1 VNNVRDAILVD
12 GATAREEDGMSMDT
26 NRAALEKMVAHH
38 RMMAA
43 ELGNRVARVAGA
55 AEDDYGTRA
64 IEALRSYLESEVF
77 PHARAEE
84 GTVYVA
90 ASGAGLSTLVEEMVV
105 EHRRLF
111 AEAEK
116 LIHAE
121 ADGSALD
128 TARGI
133 ASRFAVHAEKENK
146 AILAPLASDPGVD
159 LESVLRDM
167 DSMLAS

>member
-1 VNNVRDAILVD
+1 
-12 GATAREEDGMSMDT
+12 MSIDT

-55 AEDDYGTRA
+55 AEDDYGMRA
-64 IEALRSYLESEVF
+64 IEAVRSYLESEVF

-84 GTVYVA
+84 GILYAA
-90 ASGAGLSTLVEEMVV
+90 ASAAGLGTLVEEMVV

-116 LIHAE
+116 LTHAE
-121 ADGSALD
+121 ADGNALD

-133 ASRFAVHAEKENK
+133 ATLFSVHAEKENTS
-146 AILAPLASDPGVD
+146 ILAPLAGDPGVD
-159 LESVLRDM
+159 LESLLQGM
-167 DSMLAS
+167 GGMLAS